1 MDDVASTALLV
12 AAFRAKESNRPN
24 RLFDDPLSSVLAG
37 ESALRKA
44 ANHHRDEKLPYL
56 AIRTR
61 FFDDWLEKIV
71 DPALRQVVFL
81 GAGMDTRAFR
91 LRWPDGVQ
99 LWEIDCPELLNLKQA
114 RLNTVLAKP
123 KCIRTSVAAD
133 LSVADWPSHL
143 LMQGFRKEAFS
154 VWLAEGLFL
163 YLPAKAVAQILR
175 SVASISCPGSQFG
188 AEILSEDYLHHE
200 RNRARL
206 EEAAVR
212 GTPWIFGTNEP
223 EELFS
228 QTGWQVNAVVQPGDE
243 EASFGRWP
251 KRSAPRHSP
260 GRASSFFVT
269 ATRLV
274 HRLAATNPPDDLQIW
289 ASGKL

>member
-1 MDDVASTALLV
+1 MEDIARSALMV

-24 RLFDDPLSSVLAG
+24 RLFNDPLSSVLAG
-37 ESALRKA
+37 ENALRVA
-44 ANHHRDEKLPYL
+44 ANHHRDESLPYL

-61 FFDDWLEKIV
+61 FFDDWLEKLV
-71 DPALRQVVFL
+71 DLSCRQVVFL

-91 LRWPDGVQ
+91 LQWPDGVQ
-99 LWEIDCPELLNLKQA
+99 LWEIDCPELLDLKQT
-114 RLNTVLAKP
+114 RLNTVQAKP
-123 KCIRTSVAAD
+123 KCIRTPVAAD
-133 LSVADWPSHL
+133 LSVADWPNHL
-143 LMQGFRKEAFS
+143 LMQGFRKEAPS

-163 YLPAKAVAQILR
+163 YLPSKAVAQILQ
-175 SVASISCPGSQFG
+175 SVASISCEGSQFG

-206 EEAAVR
+206 EEAAAR
-212 GTPWIFGTNEP
+212 GTPRIFGTNEP

-228 QTGWQVNAVVQPGDE
+228 QTGWRVNAVVQPGDE
-243 EASFGRWP
+243 EACFGRWP

-260 GRASSFFVT
+260 GLASSFFVT

-274 HRLAATNPPDDLQIW
+274 
-289 ASGKL
+289 ASG

>member
-1 MDDVASTALLV
+1 MDDVARTALMV

-24 RLFDDPLSSVLAG
+24 RLFDDPLSSILAG
-37 ESALRKA
+37 ETALTAA

-71 DPALRQVVFL
+71 DLGLRQVVFL

-99 LWEIDCPELLNLKQA
+99 LWEIDCPELLDLKQA
-114 RLNTVLAKP
+114 RLNAVQAEP
-123 KCIRTSVAAD
+123 KCIRTPVAAD
-133 LSVADWPSHL
+133 LSVIDWPNHL
-143 LMQGFRKEAFS
+143 LLQGFRKEVLS

-163 YLPAKAVAQILR
+163 YLPSKVVTQILR
-175 SVASISCPGSQFG
+175 SVSSIVCAGSRFG
-188 AEILSEDYLHHE
+188 AELLSEDYLHRD
-200 RNRARL
+200 RNQARL
-206 EEAAVR
+206 EEAAAR

-223 EELFS
+223 EELFF
-228 QTGWQVNAVVQPGDE
+228 QAGWRVNAVVRVGDE

-251 KRSAPRHSP
+251 KPPAPRHSP
-260 GRASSFFVT
+260 EPASSFFVT
-269 ATRLV
+269 ATR
-274 HRLAATNPPDDLQIW
+274 
-289 ASGKL
+289 G

>member
-1 MDDVASTALLV
+1 MHNVARTALMV

-24 RLFDDPLSSVLAG
+24 RLFADPLSSVLAG
-37 ESALRKA
+37 ENALREA
-44 ANHHRDEKLPYL
+44 ANVHRDERLPYL

-61 FFDDWLEKIV
+61 FFDDWLEKIIG
-71 DPALRQVVFL
+71 PSLRQIVFL

-91 LRWPDGVQ
+91 LRWPDGVRI
-99 LWEIDCPELLNLKQA
+99 WEIDCPELLDLKQA
-114 RLNTVLAKP
+114 SLNRVQAQP
-123 KCIRTSVAAD
+123 KCIRTPVAAD
-133 LSVADWPSHL
+133 LSVADWPKRL
-143 LMQGFRKEAFS
+143 LMQGFRKEALS

-163 YLPAKAVAQILR
+163 YLPSKAVAQILR
-175 SVASISCPGSQFG
+175 SVGSITCAGSHFG

-206 EEAAVR
+206 EEAAAR

-228 QTGWQVNAVVQPGDE
+228 RAGWQVNAVIQPGDQ

-251 KRSAPRHSP
+251 KPSAPRHSP
-260 GRASSFFVT
+260 GLASSFFVT
-269 ATRLV
+269 ATKLV
-274 HRLAATNPPDDLQIW
+274 
-289 ASGKL
+289 ASG